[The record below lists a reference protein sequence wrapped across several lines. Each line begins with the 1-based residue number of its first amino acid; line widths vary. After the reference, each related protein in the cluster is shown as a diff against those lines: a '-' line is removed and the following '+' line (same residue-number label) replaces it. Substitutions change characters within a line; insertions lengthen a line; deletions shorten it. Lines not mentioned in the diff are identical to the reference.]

1 MKVQYIVLHITEGE
15 FHPVMEFLLKQEKES
30 LDALMV
36 LMYEDNINVL
46 QRTLQDTIEKITRK
60 VITVTPLTDTH
71 SITEE
76 FVYLSLQD
84 RLFYDYAHVL
94 THR

>member
-1 MKVQYIVLHITEGE
+1 MNVQYIALHITEGE
-15 FHPVMEFLLKQEKES
+15 FQPVMEFLLKQEKES

-36 LMYEDNINVL
+36 LIYEDNISVL
-46 QRTLQDTIEKITRK
+46 QRTLQDIIEKVTRK
-60 VITVTPLTDTH
+60 VITVSPLTDMH

-94 THR
+94 TRR